1 MKINHIIVST
11 EKVIENKRPMSRAA
25 KGNEKYGKNGMKA
38 LAKAGREGASEKKLD
53 AVRNK
58 YDNYNEGW
66 SQKYKSSINC
76 SHPKG
81 FSQKAHCAGKKKHN
95 ESIEMEMVCEDCGM
109 CKTHGDHSQKS
120 LDEACWKRYHKE
132 GMKTM
137 FGKKYPNCI
146 KNKNESLETYVNEG
160 KCPGC
165 GGAMVGEGQLNEK
178 QDACYHK
185 VKSRYKVWPSAYA
198 SGALVQCRKKG
209 AANWGNSN
217 ESITQEEYN
226 QLDENLK
233 KWFSDKWVRFG
244 PDGKIKGDCARG
256 DDSEGKPKCLPQS
269 KAQSLGKK
277 GRASAASRK
286 RREDP
291 NPERSGP
298 AINVNTKKEKKVTEM
313 DKSQLAAGTDQQF
326 SVQQL
331 ATISDE
337 ALDNAY
343 GYGRSSP
350 GNTFGWQAN
359 LKSAAYAKHMID
371 KGVTDIEAISDAIHK
386 GWWSIAQ
393 KFVDDPDQFD
403 DTETL
408 RAKGKFD
415 TKMSDRIAQMVPFD
429 QLTKDQ
435 QDIDRVVARALLQA
449 LKGKQGVAD
458 GSEWE
463 TKHDEFTTVGDRA
476 TPEQINKIVKALI
489 GAAQQARSKRGFLN
503 QIVGKQSNGD
513 LARMAHGAETLA
525 KNIQRHSNAKTG
537 TDERKELGQQLVYA
551 VSLLK
556 RMNGKQGVAE
566 GSNDTVYPDA
576 KVIKSKN
583 GKPIGEIYQDTHGW
597 GCFHYKAD
605 NGGDGMSSKEEA
617 LELLKDMHNEH
628 KQQGMTEDEAPIRP
642 RLPPG
647 ANINDFSNT
656 GASAEAPIRPRLP
669 PGANINDFSN
679 TGATAGGP
687 PANEKDLGNGFTL
700 TTTNYNGQNYPAVLD
715 TQSKTYWI
723 EKPAGSGTQYGM
735 ASYLRIVNGKAD
747 GKQPGDQTVDAMNAA
762 GWKAASTSSPS
773 PSPEPSAN
781 APFVPRDYQTKEP
794 LTQGTDG
801 KWRNSKGEERD
812 SLHGGPVTAQGTAQF
827 RSLNIPTPESVDRM
841 RGNVKIRKQGVAE
854 NKLPKP
860 YKKWAS

>member
-109 CKTHGDHSQKS
+109 CETHGDHSQKS
-120 LDEACWKRYHKE
+120 LDEACWKGYHKE

-146 KNKNESLETYVNEG
+146 KNKI
-160 KCPGC
+160 
-165 GGAMVGEGQLNEK
+165 
-178 QDACYHK
+178 
-185 VKSRYKVWPSAYA
+185 A
-198 SGALVQCRKKG
+198 SPAVMRK
-209 AANWGNSN
+209 
-217 ESITQEEYN
+217 
-226 QLDENLK
+226 
-233 KWFSDKWVRFG
+233 
-244 PDGKIKGDCARG
+244 
-256 DDSEGKPKCLPQS
+256 
-269 KAQSLGKK
+269 LGM
-277 GRASAASRK
+277 A
-286 RREDP
+286 E
-291 NPERSGP
+291 
-298 AINVNTKKEKKVTEM
+298 
-313 DKSQLAAGTDQQF
+313 
-326 SVQQL
+326 
-331 ATISDE
+331 
-337 ALDNAY
+337 
-343 GYGRSSP
+343 
-350 GNTFGWQAN
+350 
-359 LKSAAYAKHMID
+359 
-371 KGVTDIEAISDAIHK
+371 
-386 GWWSIAQ
+386 
-393 KFVDDPDQFD
+393 
-403 DTETL
+403 
-408 RAKGKFD
+408 
-415 TKMSDRIAQMVPFD
+415 
-429 QLTKDQ
+429 
-435 QDIDRVVARALLQA
+435 
-449 LKGKQGVAD
+449 QGVAEVSNNALKSYQQKVSSD
-458 GSEWE
+458 SMKHKADP
-463 TKHDEFTTVGDRA
+463 TKRS
-476 TPEQINKIVKALI
+476 PEKANRSVA
-489 GAAQQARSKRGFLN
+489 GFAKAQNRL
-503 QIVGKQSNGD
+503 
-513 LARMAHGAETLA
+513 E
-525 KNIQRHSNAKTG
+525 
-537 TDERKELGQQLVYA
+537 
-551 VSLLK
+551 
-556 RMNGKQGVAE
+556 QGVAE
-566 GSNDTVYPDA
+566 GMNNWA
-576 KVIKSKN
+576 
-583 GKPIGEIYQDTHGW
+583 
-597 GCFHYKAD
+597 
-605 NGGDGMSSKEEA
+605 
-617 LELLKDMHNEH
+617 LKDKHTPTV
-628 KQQGMTEDEAPIRP
+628 KLIPRP
-642 RLPPG
+642 REMNRWARQDIHNKAYDFPPTHYDKDG
-647 ANINDFSNT
+647 KDMYGQKKPESDVAEMHSQEPKGRMKSDGTRSHSTYGSRDHYSDSDPQHTATPTTAKKTTKQATDIFNKAFKDVYKKQGVT
-656 GASAEAPIRPRLP
+656 EEDEAPIRPRLP

-679 TGATAGGP
+679 TGATAGVP

-812 SLHGGPVTAQGTAQF
+812 SLHGGPVAAQGTAQF

>member
-38 LAKAGREGASEKKLD
+38 LAKAGREGVAEGDKKPYPKTWHDVDPKLGKQVD
-53 AVRNK
+53 K
-58 YDNYNEGW
+58 M
-66 SQKYKSSINC
+66 SQ
-76 SHPKG
+76 
-81 FSQKAHCAGKKKHN
+81 A
-95 ESIEMEMVCEDCGM
+95 E
-109 CKTHGDHSQKS
+109 
-120 LDEACWKRYHKE
+120 
-132 GMKTM
+132 
-137 FGKKYPNCI
+137 
-146 KNKNESLETYVNEG
+146 
-160 KCPGC
+160 
-165 GGAMVGEGQLNEK
+165 
-178 QDACYHK
+178 K
-185 VKSRYKVWPSAYA
+185 VK
-198 SGALVQCRKKG
+198 KG
-209 AANWGNSN
+209 LAHPD
-217 ESITQEEYN
+217 T
-226 QLDENLK
+226 LK
-233 KWFSDKWVRFG
+233 K
-244 PDGKIKGDCARG
+244 
-256 DDSEGKPKCLPQS
+256 S
-269 KAQSLGKK
+269 K
-277 GRASAASRK
+277 
-286 RREDP
+286 E
-291 NPERSGP
+291 
-298 AINVNTKKEKKVTEM
+298 
-313 DKSQLAAGTDQQF
+313 
-326 SVQQL
+326 
-331 ATISDE
+331 
-337 ALDNAY
+337 
-343 GYGRSSP
+343 
-350 GNTFGWQAN
+350 
-359 LKSAAYAKHMID
+359 
-371 KGVTDIEAISDAIHK
+371 
-386 GWWSIAQ
+386 
-393 KFVDDPDQFD
+393 
-403 DTETL
+403 
-408 RAKGKFD
+408 
-415 TKMSDRIAQMVPFD
+415 
-429 QLTKDQ
+429 
-435 QDIDRVVARALLQA
+435 
-449 LKGKQGVAD
+449 QGVAEGMNNWALKDKHTPTVKLIPRPREMNRWARQDIHNKAYDFPPTHYDKD
-458 GSEWE
+458 GKDMYGQKKPESDVAE
-463 TKHDEFTTVGDRA
+463 GDSQEPKGRMKSDGTRSHSTYGSRDHYSDSDPQHTA
-476 TPEQINKIVKALI
+476 TPTTAKKTTKQATDIFNKAFK
-489 GAAQQARSKRGFLN
+489 
-503 QIVGKQSNGD
+503 D
-513 LARMAHGAETLA
+513 
-525 KNIQRHSNAKTG
+525 
-537 TDERKELGQQLVYA
+537 VY
-551 VSLLK
+551 K
-556 RMNGKQGVAE
+556 KQGVAE
-566 GSNDTVYPDA
+566 VSNNALKSYQQKVSSDSMKHKADPTKRSPEKANRSVAGFAKAQNRLEQGVAEGPDDTVYPNA

-583 GKPIGEIYQDTHGW
+583 GKSIGEIYQDEYGW

-617 LELLKDMHNEH
+617 LEQLKDMHNEH
-628 KQQGMTEDEAPIRP
+628 RRQGMTEEDEAPIRP

-812 SLHGGPVTAQGTAQF
+812 SLHGGPVAAQGTAQF